1 MRLRRQYLT
10 KNACYTT
17 GRTTDPVGVMWH
29 STGANNPRVAR
40 YVPGD
45 GEMGRNALNNHW
57 NTLHPGGKEMGPHPY
72 TDREGKGRCDRCGGR
87 LVCVHAFVGLF
98 ADGAVGTVQTLPW
111 DWRGWHA
118 GRSSGNDRYIGF
130 ELCEDG
136 LEDRDYFEAVY
147 REGVE
152 LTARL
157 CREYGWDPMEE
168 GVILCHAEGYGQG
181 LASNHGDV
189 LHWFER
195 HGRTMEDVR
204 ADVAKYMEEDDMTY
218 EQFKTYM
225 LRYQEER
232 EELPPSP
239 WAEALLER
247 AVEQGLTDGTRPR
260 AWATRQEVALMVAAG
275 REG

>member
-1 MRLRRQYLT
+1 MRLRQQYLT

-17 GRTTDPVGVMWH
+17 GRTTAPLGVMWH
-29 STGANNPRVAR
+29 STGANNPRVSR

-45 GEMGRNALNNHW
+45 GEMGRNPLNNHW
-57 NTLHPGGKEMGPHPY
+57 NTLHPGGRDMEPHPY
-72 TDREGKGRCDRCGGR
+72 TDRRGAGRCDRCGGR
-87 LVCVHAFVGLF
+87 LVCVHAFVGRF
-98 ADGAVGTVQTLPW
+98 ADGGVGTVQTLPW

-118 GRSSGNDRYIGF
+118 GRSAGNDRYIGF

-152 LTARL
+152 LTAYL
-157 CREYGWDPMEE
+157 CREYGWDPMED
-168 GVILCHAEGYGQG
+168 GVILCHAEGYRRGI
-181 LASNHGDV
+181 ASNHGDV
-189 LHWFER
+189 LHWFDL
-195 HGRTMEDVR
+195 HGKTMEDVR
-204 ADVAKYMEEDDMTY
+204 ADVAQCMEEDNMTY
-218 EQFKTYM
+218 EQFKAYM

-239 WAEALLER
+239 WAEALLEQ
-247 AVEQGLTDGTRPR
+247 AVERGLTDGTRPR

-275 REG
+275 REE